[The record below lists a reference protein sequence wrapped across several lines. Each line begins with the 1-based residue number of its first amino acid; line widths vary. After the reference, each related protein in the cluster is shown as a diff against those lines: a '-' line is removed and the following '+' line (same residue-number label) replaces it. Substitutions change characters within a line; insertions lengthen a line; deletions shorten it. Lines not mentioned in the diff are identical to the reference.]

1 MDNLGA
7 GARQVKRIRG
17 FSDKSSVDNLP
28 ECAVT
33 LPHARAARPAR
44 SSVDASVSTVGQPSS
59 VVAASPQ
66 YDDHTPAIELIDVV
80 KRFGV
85 KDGNVQAV
93 NGIDLAIRPGEFF
106 SLLGPSG
113 CGKSTTLRMIA
124 GLDEPDS
131 GEIRLHGERTDG
143 VPPNRRDVNMVF
155 QDYALFPHMSV
166 FNNIAYGLRRKKVP
180 SQEVTR
186 RVNEI
191 LELVELGG
199 LGSRR
204 SRDLSGGQQQR
215 VALARALV
223 NRPGALLLDEPL
235 GALDLKLRQTMQTEL
250 KRIQRDVGITFVY
263 VTHDQTEALVMSDR
277 LAIMNAGRV
286 EQLGTPH
293 DVYEFPANRFVAG
306 FIGVSNILTGSVA
319 DLVDGVGVIRF
330 GAAGRVLVSQN
341 DRVTKGAS
349 VHLTV
354 RPEKISITTG
364 DEPTSADC
372 RVKGIVRE
380 VIYLGTSTSFSVAT
394 VAGEEMV
401 VHLLN
406 SASSRQ
412 PIARGDE
419 VWLHWSTPHSYA
431 IGA

>member
-1 MDNLGA
+1 M
-7 GARQVKRIRG
+7 V
-17 FSDKSSVDNLP
+17 S
-28 ECAVT
+28 
-33 LPHARAARPAR
+33 RPDELSGPTA
-44 SSVDASVSTVGQPSS
+44 TVG
-59 VVAASPQ
+59 VATVAEPR
-66 YDDHTPAIELIDVV
+66 PAIELIGVG
-80 KRFGV
+80 KRFGM

-93 NGIDLAIRPGEFF
+93 NGIDLTIHQGEFF

-124 GLDEPDS
+124 GLEVPDD
-131 GEIRLHGERTDG
+131 GEILLNGTSTTG

-155 QDYALFPHMSV
+155 QDYALFPHMTV
-166 FNNIAYGLRRKKVP
+166 FNNIAYGLRRRNVAAA
-180 SQEVTR
+180 EVTR

-191 LELVELGG
+191 LELVELAG

-235 GALDLKLRQTMQTEL
+235 GALDLKLRQAMQTEL

-277 LAIMNAGRV
+277 LAIMNGGRV

-293 DVYEFPANRFVAG
+293 DVYEYPATRFVAG
-306 FIGVSNILTGSVA
+306 FVGVSNILTGQVSEI
-319 DLVDGVGVIRF
+319 VDGVGVIAF
-330 GAAGRVLVSQN
+330 GEFGRVLVHQN
-341 DRVTKGAS
+341 DRVTRDS
-349 VHLTV
+349 PVHLTV
-354 RPEKISITTG
+354 RPEKISIST
-364 DEPTSADC
+364 DVEPPDSDC
-372 RVKGIVRE
+372 RLRGRVRE
-380 VIYLGTSTSFSVAT
+380 VIYLGTSTSYAVST
-394 VAGEEMV
+394 VTGDEIV

-406 SASSRQ
+406 SASAGR
-412 PIARGDE
+412 PITRDAD

>member
-1 MDNLGA
+1 MLTGA
-7 GARQVKRIRG
+7 AERPGSNPGVDSPGPDQV
-17 FSDKSSVDNLP
+17 
-28 ECAVT
+28 A
-33 LPHARAARPAR
+33 
-44 SSVDASVSTVGQPSS
+44 
-59 VVAASPQ
+59 
-66 YDDHTPAIELIDVV
+66 PAIELVGV
-80 KRFGV
+80 TKQFGV
-85 KDGNVQAV
+85 KEGNVQAV
-93 NGIDLAIRPGEFF
+93 NGIDLSIGQGEFF

-124 GLDEPDS
+124 GLEEPDGGDILLKGAS
-131 GEIRLHGERTDG
+131 TTG

-155 QDYALFPHMSV
+155 QDYALFPHMTV
-166 FNNIAYGLRRKKVP
+166 FNNIAYGLRRRNVP
-180 SQEVTR
+180 SAEVTR

-199 LGSRR
+199 LGTRR

-235 GALDLKLRQTMQTEL
+235 GALDLKLRQAMQTEL

-293 DVYEFPANRFVAG
+293 DVYEYPATRFVAG
-306 FIGVSNILTGSVA
+306 FVGVSNILTGDISQ
-319 DLVDGVGVIRF
+319 LVDGIGVINF
-330 GAAGRVLVSQN
+330 GAGGRVLVAQN
-341 DRVTKGAS
+341 DNVAKDS
-349 VHLTV
+349 PVYLTV
-354 RPEKISITTG
+354 RPEKISISS
-364 DEPTSADC
+364 DSEPPEADC
-372 RVKGIVRE
+372 RLRGRVRE
-380 VIYLGTSTSFSVAT
+380 VIYLGTSTSYAVTT
-394 VAGEEMV
+394 VSGDEIV

-406 SASSRQ
+406 SASSNER
-412 PIARGDE
+412 IARDTD
-419 VWLHWSTPHSYA
+419 VWLHWSTQHSYA